1 MSNGIWIRASYGC
14 VFCIVLLHNDPTKR
28 SLLKVM
34 RTFVS
39 LLAFAIGINVVF
51 AATTMIFFPGE
62 IENANSFIDY
72 FFYAVGSLTTG
83 DVGDHAP
90 KTKAVKL
97 WTSAYVLTAWVYIFY
112 ATINHLTDVKFK
124 LFG

>member
-1 MSNGIWIRASYGC
+1 
-14 VFCIVLLHNDPTKR
+14 
-28 SLLKVM
+28 M
-34 RTFVS
+34 RTFLS
-39 LLAFAIGINVVF
+39 LLAFAVGINVIF
-51 AATTMIFFPGE
+51 AVVTMLFFPGE
-62 IENANSFIDY
+62 IENATGFIDY

-83 DVGDHAP
+83 DIGDHTP

-112 ATINHLTDVKFK
+112 ATINHLTDVSFR

>member
-1 MSNGIWIRASYGC
+1 VSDGIWIRASYGG
-14 VFCIVLLHNDPTKR
+14 VFRSVLLHHDATKR
-28 SLLKVM
+28 SLLKAM
-34 RTFVS
+34 RTFLS
-39 LLAFAIGINVVF
+39 LLVFAIVINVVF
-51 AATTMIFFPGE
+51 ATLTMIFFRNQ

-72 FFYAVGSLTTG
+72 LFYAVGSLTTG
-83 DVGDHAP
+83 DIGNHTP

-112 ATINHLTDVKFK
+112 ATINHITDVKFR

>member
-1 MSNGIWIRASYGC
+1 
-14 VFCIVLLHNDPTKR
+14 
-28 SLLKVM
+28 M
-34 RTFVS
+34 RTFLS
-39 LLAFAIGINVVF
+39 LLAFAILINLIF
-51 AATTMIFFPGE
+51 ALVTMIFFHGE

-83 DVGDHAP
+83 DIGDHTP

-97 WTSAYVLTAWVYIFY
+97 WTSFYVLTAWVYIFY

-124 LFG
+124 LLG

>member
-1 MSNGIWIRASYGC
+1 
-14 VFCIVLLHNDPTKR
+14 
-28 SLLKVM
+28 M
-34 RTFVS
+34 RTFLS

-51 AATTMIFFPGE
+51 AITTMIFFPGE

-83 DVGDHAP
+83 DIGDHAP
-90 KTKAVKL
+90 KTNAVKL
-97 WTSAYVLTAWVYIFY
+97 WTSFYVLTAWVYIFY
-112 ATINHLTDVKFK
+112 ATINHITDVRFK

>member
-1 MSNGIWIRASYGC
+1 
-14 VFCIVLLHNDPTKR
+14 
-28 SLLKVM
+28 M
-34 RTFVS
+34 RTFLS
-39 LLAFAIGINVVF
+39 LLFFAVGINVIF
-51 AATTMIFFPGE
+51 AITTMIFFPGE
-62 IENANSFIDY
+62 IENAKTFIDY

-83 DVGDHAP
+83 DIGDHTP

-112 ATINHLTDVKFK
+112 ATINHITDVKFR

>member
-1 MSNGIWIRASYGC
+1 
-14 VFCIVLLHNDPTKR
+14 
-28 SLLKVM
+28 M

-39 LLAFAIGINVVF
+39 LLVFAIGINVVF
-51 AATTMIFFPGE
+51 AAVTMLFFPGE
-62 IENANSFIDY
+62 IENAKTFIDY

-83 DVGDHAP
+83 DIGDHVP

-112 ATINHLTDVKFK
+112 ATINHLTDVRFR
-124 LFG
+124 FMG